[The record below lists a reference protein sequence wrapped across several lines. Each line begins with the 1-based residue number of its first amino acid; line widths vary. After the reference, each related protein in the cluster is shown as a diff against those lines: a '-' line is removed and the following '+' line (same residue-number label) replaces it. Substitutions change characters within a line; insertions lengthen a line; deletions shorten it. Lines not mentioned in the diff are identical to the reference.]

1 MLSIKILLLL
11 FAANGAPIILHKL
24 LDKRF
29 DGPVDFG
36 LLWRDGS
43 PLLGPSKTWRG
54 IAGALLAGAAAS
66 FVLGLGIGTGLAVGA
81 LSMAGDLFSSFLK
94 RRLGVPPSGMA
105 LGLDQIP
112 EALFPLLWLQAE
124 LHLAPFNVIWLAAV
138 FLVLELAISRVLF
151 RLNIRKQ
158 PY

>member
-11 FAANGAPIILHKL
+11 FACNGAPIILHKL
-24 LDKRF
+24 LDQRF
-29 DGPVDFG
+29 DVPVDFG
-36 LLWRDGS
+36 QVWRDGK

-66 FVLGLGIGTGLAVGA
+66 FLLGLGTYTGLAVGA

-112 EALFPLLWLQAE
+112 EAIFPLLWLKAE
-124 LHLAPFNVIWLAAV
+124 LYLGHLHVIGLAAV
-138 FLVLELAISRVLF
+138 FLVLELAISRVLYW
-151 RLNIRKQ
+151 LNIRRQ